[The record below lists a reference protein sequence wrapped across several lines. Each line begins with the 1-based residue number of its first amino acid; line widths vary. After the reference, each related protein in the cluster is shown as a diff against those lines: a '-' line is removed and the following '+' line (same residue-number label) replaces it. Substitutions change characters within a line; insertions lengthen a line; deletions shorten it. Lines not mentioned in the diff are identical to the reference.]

1 MKKIAIIGAGIS
13 GLFVANLFKENLDYQ
28 VVIYEKN
35 TSINLDEGYGIQLST
50 NSIKLLNTIGFNA
63 LESKDRFNPEKID
76 FYEINQEKKICDLN
90 ISEFNSENCKYTTL
104 KRSKLVEFLK
114 DKLEDNVIKYD
125 HNIEKIE
132 KNNNQIILTFNESIK
147 VTCDHLI
154 ISDGVFSKGKSLI
167 SNNEI
172 KPAYNDSV
180 AIRGN
185 ISRKNLNNLNEKNI
199 SLFMGRNFHYVI
211 YPVNNDNEAFNFIG
225 VLKYK
230 LTANE
235 LDNYGL
241 FKDEGFIQSIKDKL
255 QNKIS
260 SNILDNLNNFKCF
273 PVFVSKGYLKPSNN
287 IFLIGDAFF
296 AFPPSF
302 AQGASQSIES
312 GSDLFDDIMTNKN
325 NFYNSRVAKVKMI
338 NNRSK
343 LNQFAFHVSNPLIV
357 FFRNLS
363 LKILTKNKKFLENY
377 LGKIYKH

>member
-28 VVIYEKN
+28 VTIYEKN

-50 NSIKLLNTIGFNA
+50 NSIRLLNRIGFNT
-63 LESKDRFNPEKID
+63 LENKNKFNPEKID
-76 FYEINQEKKICDLN
+76 FYEINHKKKICDLN
-90 ISEFNSENCKYTTL
+90 ISEFNFENCKYTTL

-114 DKLEDNVIKYD
+114 NKLDDNIIKYD

-132 KNNNQIILTFNESIK
+132 KNNNQIILTFNENIK
-147 VTCDHLI
+147 IICDYLI

-172 KPAYNDSV
+172 KPAYNNSI

-185 ISRKNLNNLNEKNI
+185 ISRKALNNLNEKNI
-199 SLFMGRNFHYVI
+199 SLFMGSNFHYVI
-211 YPVNNDNEAFNFIG
+211 YPINNSDETFNFIG

-235 LDNYGL
+235 LDNYDF
-241 FKDEGFIQSIKDKL
+241 FKGEGFIEGIKEKL
-255 QNKIS
+255 QNRIS
-260 SNILDNLNNFKCF
+260 SNILDNLNNIKCF
-273 PVFVSKGYLKPSNN
+273 PVFASKGYLKPGNN

-312 GSDLFDDIMTNKN
+312 GSELFVEIINNKN
-325 NFYNSRVAKVKMI
+325 NFYDYRVEKVKMI

-343 LNQFAFHVSNPLIV
+343 LNQFAFHLSNPVMI

-363 LKILTKNKKFLENY
+363 LRILTKNKKFLESY
-377 LGKIYKH
+377 LGKIYKN

>member
-13 GLFVANLFKENLDYQ
+13 GLFVANLFKENLDYK
-28 VVIYEKN
+28 VTIYEKN

-50 NSIKLLNTIGFNA
+50 NSIKLLNRIGFNT
-63 LESKDRFNPEKID
+63 LESKDKFNPKKID

-104 KRSKLVEFLK
+104 QRSKLVEFLK
-114 DKLEDNVIKYD
+114 NQLEDNIIKYD

-132 KNNNQIILTFNESIK
+132 KNNSQIILTFNKSIK
-147 VTCDHLI
+147 VIYDHLI

-167 SNNEI
+167 SNNEL
-172 KPAYNDSV
+172 KPAYNNSI

-199 SLFMGRNFHYVI
+199 SLFMGNNFHYVI

-260 SNILDNLNNFKCF
+260 ANILDNLNNIKCF
-273 PVFVSKGYLKPSNN
+273 PVFVSKGYLKPGNN
-287 IFLIGDAFF
+287 ISLIGDAFF

-325 NFYNSRVAKVKMI
+325 NFYNNRVAKVKMI

-363 LKILTKNKKFLENY
+363 LKVLTKNKKFLENY
-377 LGKIYKH
+377 LGKIYKN

>member
-28 VVIYEKN
+28 VTIYEKN
-35 TSINLDEGYGIQLST
+35 TSINLDEGYGIQLSI
-50 NSIKLLNTIGFNA
+50 NSIKLLNRIGFNT

-76 FYEINQEKKICDLN
+76 FYQIKHEKKICDLN

-114 DKLEDNVIKYD
+114 DRLEDNIIKYD

-147 VTCDHLI
+147 VICDYLI

-172 KPAYNDSV
+172 KPAYNNSI

-185 ISRKNLNNLNEKNI
+185 ISRKNLHNLNEKNI
-199 SLFMGRNFHYVI
+199 SLFMGHNFHYVI
-211 YPVNNDNEAFNFIG
+211 YPINNDNEVSNFIG

-241 FKDEGFIQSIKDKL
+241 FKEEGFIRGVKDKL

-260 SNILDNLNNFKCF
+260 ANILDNLNNFKCF
-273 PVFVSKGYLKPSNN
+273 PVFVSKGYLKPGNN
-287 IFLIGDAFF
+287 ISLIGDAFF

-325 NFYNSRVAKVKMI
+325 NFYNNRVTKVKMI

-363 LKILTKNKKFLENY
+363 LKVLTKNKKFLENY
-377 LGKIYKH
+377 LGKIYKN

>member
-13 GLFVANLFKENLDYQ
+13 GLFVANLFKENLDYK
-28 VVIYEKN
+28 VTIYEKN

-50 NSIKLLNTIGFNA
+50 NSIKLLNRIGFNT
-63 LESKDRFNPEKID
+63 LESKDKFNPKKID

-104 KRSKLVEFLK
+104 QRSKLVEFLK
-114 DKLEDNVIKYD
+114 NQLEDNIIKYD

-132 KNNNQIILTFNESIK
+132 KNNSQIILTFNKSIK
-147 VTCDHLI
+147 VIYDHLI

-172 KPAYNDSV
+172 KPAYNNSI

-199 SLFMGRNFHYVI
+199 SLFMGNNFHYVI

-260 SNILDNLNNFKCF
+260 ANILDNLNNIKCF
-273 PVFVSKGYLKPSNN
+273 PVFVSKGYLKPGNN
-287 IFLIGDAFF
+287 ISLIGDAFF

-325 NFYNSRVAKVKMI
+325 NFYNNRVTKVKMI

-363 LKILTKNKKFLENY
+363 LKVLTKNKKFLENY
-377 LGKIYKH
+377 LGKIYKN

>member
-28 VVIYEKN
+28 VTIYEKN

-50 NSIKLLNTIGFNA
+50 NSIKLLNRIGFNT
-63 LESKDRFNPEKID
+63 LESKDKFNPKKID

-104 KRSKLVEFLK
+104 QRSKLVEFLK
-114 DKLEDNVIKYD
+114 DQLEDNIIKYD

-132 KNNNQIILTFNESIK
+132 KNNSQIILTFNKSIK
-147 VTCDHLI
+147 VIYDHLI

-172 KPAYNDSV
+172 KPAYNNSI

-199 SLFMGRNFHYVI
+199 SLFMGNNFHYVI

-260 SNILDNLNNFKCF
+260 ANILDNLNNFKCF
-273 PVFVSKGYLKPSNN
+273 PVFVSKGYLKPGNN
-287 IFLIGDAFF
+287 ISLIGDAFF

-325 NFYNSRVAKVKMI
+325 NFYNNRVTKVKMI

-363 LKILTKNKKFLENY
+363 LKVLTKNKKFLENY
-377 LGKIYKH
+377 LGKIYKN

>member
-13 GLFVANLFKENLDYQ
+13 GLFIANLFRDNQDYQ
-28 VVIYEKN
+28 VTIYEKN
-35 TSINLDEGYGIQLST
+35 TSIDLDEGYGIQLST
-50 NSIKLLNTIGFNA
+50 NSIKLLNKIGFNT
-63 LESKDRFNPEKID
+63 LENKDKFHPDKID
-76 FYEINQEKKICDLN
+76 FYTVKPEKKICDLN
-90 ISEFNSENCKYTTL
+90 ISDFNSFDCKYTTL

-114 DKLEDNVIKYD
+114 DRLNDNIIKYD
-125 HNIEKIE
+125 HDIEKIE
-132 KNNNQIILTFNESIK
+132 KDNNQIIITFNKSIK
-147 VTCDHLI
+147 VICDHLI
-154 ISDGVFSKGKSLI
+154 ISDGVFSKGKSII

-172 KPAYNDSV
+172 KPVYNNSI

-199 SLFMGRNFHYVI
+199 SLFMGSNFHYVI
-211 YPVNNDNEAFNFIG
+211 YPTNNDNEASNFIG

-241 FKDEGFIQSIKDKL
+241 FKEKGFIQGIKDKL

-260 SNILDNLNNFKCF
+260 VNILVNLNNIKCF
-273 PVFVSKGYLKPSNN
+273 PVFVSKGYLKPGNN
-287 IFLIGDAFF
+287 ISLIGDAFF

-312 GSDLFDDIMTNKN
+312 GSELFDNIINKKN
-325 NFYNSRVAKVKMI
+325 NFYDDRVVKVKMI

-343 LNQFAFHVSNPLIV
+343 LNQFAFQVSHPIIV

-377 LGKIYKH
+377 LGKIYKN

>member
-28 VVIYEKN
+28 VTIYEKN

-50 NSIKLLNTIGFNA
+50 NSIRLLNRIGFNT
-63 LESKDRFNPEKID
+63 LESKNRFSPEKID

-114 DKLEDNVIKYD
+114 DKLEDNIIKYN
-125 HNIEKIE
+125 HNIERIE
-132 KNNNQIILTFNESIK
+132 KNNNQIILTFNKSIK
-147 VTCDHLI
+147 VICDHLI

-167 SNNEI
+167 SNNET
-172 KPAYNDSV
+172 KPTYNDSI

-185 ISRKNLNNLNEKNI
+185 ISRKKLNNLNENNI
-199 SLFMGRNFHYVI
+199 SLFMGNNFHYVI
-211 YPVNNDNEAFNFIG
+211 YPVNKDNEAFNFIG

-241 FKDEGFIQSIKDKL
+241 FKNEGFIQTVKNKL

-260 SNILDNLNNFKCF
+260 ANILDNLSNIKYF
-273 PVFVSKGYLKPSNN
+273 PVFVSKGYLKPGNN

-312 GSDLFDDIMTNKN
+312 GSELFDDIINNKN
-325 NFYNSRVAKVKMI
+325 NFYNNRVAKVKMI

-343 LNQFAFHVSNPLIV
+343 LNQFAFHLSNPIV
-357 FFRNLS
+357 IFLRNIS

-377 LGKIYKH
+377 LGKIYKN

>member
-28 VVIYEKN
+28 VTIYEKN
-35 TSINLDEGYGIQLST
+35 TSINLDEGYGIQLSI
-50 NSIKLLNTIGFNA
+50 NSIKLLNRIGFNN

-76 FYEINQEKKICDLN
+76 FYEIKHEKKICDLN

-114 DKLEDNVIKYD
+114 DRLEDNIIKYD

-147 VTCDHLI
+147 VICDYLI

-172 KPAYNDSV
+172 KPAYNNSI

-185 ISRKNLNNLNEKNI
+185 ISRKNLHNLNEKNI
-199 SLFMGRNFHYVI
+199 SLFMGHNFHYVI
-211 YPVNNDNEAFNFIG
+211 YPINNDNEVSNFIG

-241 FKDEGFIQSIKDKL
+241 FKEEGFIQGVKDKL

-260 SNILDNLNNFKCF
+260 ANILDNLNNIKCF
-273 PVFVSKGYLKPSNN
+273 PVFVSKGYLKPGNN
-287 IFLIGDAFF
+287 ISLIGDAFF

-312 GSDLFDDIMTNKN
+312 GSELFDSIINKKN
-325 NFYNSRVAKVKMI
+325 NFYDDRVVKVKMI

-343 LNQFAFHVSNPLIV
+343 LNQFAFQISNPIIV
-357 FFRNLS
+357 FFRNIS

-377 LGKIYKH
+377 LGKIYKN

>member
-13 GLFVANLFKENLDYQ
+13 GLFVANLFKENLDYK
-28 VVIYEKN
+28 VTIYEKN

-50 NSIKLLNTIGFNA
+50 NSIKLLNRIGFNT
-63 LESKDRFNPEKID
+63 LESKDKFNPKKID

-104 KRSKLVEFLK
+104 QRSKLVEFLK
-114 DKLEDNVIKYD
+114 NQLEDNIIKYD

-132 KNNNQIILTFNESIK
+132 KNNSQIILTFNKSIK
-147 VTCDHLI
+147 VIYDHLI

-167 SNNEI
+167 SNNEL
-172 KPAYNDSV
+172 KPAYNNSI

-199 SLFMGRNFHYVI
+199 SLFMGNNFHYVI

-260 SNILDNLNNFKCF
+260 ANILDNLNNIKCF
-273 PVFVSKGYLKPSNN
+273 PVFVSKGYLKPGNN
-287 IFLIGDAFF
+287 ISLIGDAFF

-325 NFYNSRVAKVKMI
+325 NFYNNRVTKVKMI

-363 LKILTKNKKFLENY
+363 LKVLTKNKKFLENY
-377 LGKIYKH
+377 LGKIYKN

>member
-28 VVIYEKN
+28 VTIYEKN
-35 TSINLDEGYGIQLST
+35 TSINLDEGYGIQLSI
-50 NSIKLLNTIGFNA
+50 NSIKLLNRIGFNT

-76 FYEINQEKKICDLN
+76 FYEIKHEKKICDLN

-114 DKLEDNVIKYD
+114 DRLEDNIIKYD

-147 VTCDHLI
+147 VICDYLI
-154 ISDGVFSKGKSLI
+154 ISDGVFSKGKYLI

-172 KPAYNDSV
+172 KPAYNNSI

-185 ISRKNLNNLNEKNI
+185 ISRKNLHNLNEKNI
-199 SLFMGRNFHYVI
+199 SLFMGHNFHYVI
-211 YPVNNDNEAFNFIG
+211 YPINNDNEVSNFIG

-241 FKDEGFIQSIKDKL
+241 FKEEGFIQGVKDKL

-260 SNILDNLNNFKCF
+260 ANILDNLNNFKCF
-273 PVFVSKGYLKPSNN
+273 PVFVSKGYLKPGNN
-287 IFLIGDAFF
+287 ISLIGDAFF

-325 NFYNSRVAKVKMI
+325 NFYNNRVTKVKMI

-363 LKILTKNKKFLENY
+363 LKVLTKNKKFLENY
-377 LGKIYKH
+377 LGKIYKN

>member
-13 GLFVANLFKENLDYQ
+13 GLFVANLFKENLDYK
-28 VVIYEKN
+28 VTIYEKN

-50 NSIKLLNTIGFNA
+50 NSIKLLNRIGFNT
-63 LESKDRFNPEKID
+63 LESKDKFNPKKID

-104 KRSKLVEFLK
+104 QRSKLVEFLK
-114 DKLEDNVIKYD
+114 DQLEDNIIKYD

-132 KNNNQIILTFNESIK
+132 KNNSQIILTFNKSIK
-147 VTCDHLI
+147 VIYDHLI

-172 KPAYNDSV
+172 KPAYNNSI

-199 SLFMGRNFHYVI
+199 SLFMGNNFHYVI

-260 SNILDNLNNFKCF
+260 ANILDNLNNFKCF
-273 PVFVSKGYLKPSNN
+273 PIFVSKGYLKPGNN
-287 IFLIGDAFF
+287 ISLIGDAFF

-325 NFYNSRVAKVKMI
+325 NFYNNRVTKVKMI

-363 LKILTKNKKFLENY
+363 LKVLTKNKKFLENY
-377 LGKIYKH
+377 LGKIYKN